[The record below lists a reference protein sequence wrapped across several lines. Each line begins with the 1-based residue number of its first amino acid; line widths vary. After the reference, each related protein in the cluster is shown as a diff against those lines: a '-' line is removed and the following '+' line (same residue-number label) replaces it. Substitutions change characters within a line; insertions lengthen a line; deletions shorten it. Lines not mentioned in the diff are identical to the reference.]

1 MKILIFILFFTT
13 LFFSCQ
19 SNKTEKYQEEEE
31 VIQKLDTLKIEQI
44 KIQTH

>member
-1 MKILIFILFFTT
+1 VKIAILIFLTL

-19 SNKTEKYQEEEE
+19 SNKTEKYQEE
-31 VIQKLDTLKIEQI
+31 VIQRFDTVKIEQI

>member
-19 SNKTEKYQEEEE
+19 SNKTEKYQEEE

>member
-19 SNKTEKYQEEEE
+19 SNKTEKYQEE